1 MGVDAALVKIV
12 SRFFFGQTPIMTS
25 FMGIFITCFLTVCNM
40 VNAQGTFQFRADI
53 RGANEVPPV
62 ITWLT
67 GFGRMTLDGNIFTAS
82 VFLVPPS
89 STTGG
94 FINGPA
100 GPGST
105 APMIF
110 DLGEPSFV
118 PVVIPPDQSGQ
129 EYFISINLTSTQI
142 SQLMGGQWYV
152 NITSAALPDGEIR
165 GQIIPVPEPSAMLLL
180 CAGAGAAGVRR
191 FRKRGLS

>member
-1 MGVDAALVKIV
+1 MTLYMPKTSSNRGAAARTARTFSVRAKIIPFCFRKENGVDAALVKIV

-89 STTGG
+89 STNRWVYQWPCRPR
-94 FINGPA
+94 FNG
-100 GPGST
+100 T
-105 APMIF
+105 HDF
-110 DLGEPSFV
+110 
-118 PVVIPPDQSGQ
+118 
-129 EYFISINLTSTQI
+129 
-142 SQLMGGQWYV
+142 
-152 NITSAALPDGEIR
+152 
-165 GQIIPVPEPSAMLLL
+165 
-180 CAGAGAAGVRR
+180 
-191 FRKRGLS
+191 